1 MDRAECFG
9 LGGTATRRP
18 VLGRAVADVGISPA
32 PCQSRESGRSPVE
45 PRFPC
50 LRRPGLEELPVG
62 AGCGD
67 LPTAN
72 LKSRVH
78 WEHARP
84 SGPTTQHP
92 ELWHLQPLEASL
104 TPQLPWGFPFPQ
116 GAVHPFPSWMP
127 VAAAPVSLPCWLF
140 TSALD
145 GSNKDHHMGTMSLSS
160 KEARISPTIPASPK
174 PCI

>member
-1 MDRAECFG
+1 MDGAECFG

-32 PCQSRESGRSPVE
+32 PCQSRESGLSPVE

-92 ELWHLQPLEASL
+92 GALAPPA
-104 TPQLPWGFPFPQ
+104 PGGLPDPPV
-116 GAVHPFPSWMP
+116 AVGVPFPSGCG
-127 VAAAPVSLPCWLF
+127 APLPQLDASCLGARQPSLL
-140 TSALD
+140 AL
-145 GSNKDHHMGTMSLSS
+145 HFCT
-160 KEARISPTIPASPK
+160 
-174 PCI
+174 